1 MGKFYYNELLLP
13 DIESVYT
20 PKVQKT
26 HPYAWVYEGSLIN
39 KAVLCFSD
47 LPWVCSGNTCYTDGE
62 IIQSH
67 LYRGRDTWGE
77 LEPTK
82 NLNHIL
88 VCPDWSNHD
97 VLYKDS
103 TDVYLYKSDPIPATP
118 KAALMGYLTGEKL

>member
-26 HPYAWVYEGSLIN
+26 HPYAWVYEGSLH
-39 KAVLCFSD
+39 KAILCFSN
-47 LPWVCSGNTCYTDGE
+47 LPWVCTGNTTYTDGE
-62 IIQSH
+62 IIKSY
-67 LYRGRDTWGE
+67 LYKRMDTWSE
-77 LEPTK
+77 LEPIIET
-82 NLNHIL
+82 NFIL
-88 VCPDWSNHD
+88 SPPDWSNHD

-118 KAALMGYLTGEKL
+118 KAALMGYLMGEKL